1 MCSDSQAGLFS
12 CLEVN
17 ICLFVWGRIYELCS
31 ICYKITVFWDVEPYI
46 SSLKMEAAGSSVTLL
61 LIHQTTRFHIPEA
74 CILEIP
80 L

>member
-1 MCSDSQAGLFS
+1 MGW
-12 CLEVN
+12 N
-17 ICLFVWGRIYELCS
+17 IRNVKQMLQDQSSGMLKV
-31 ICYKITVFWDVEPYI
+31 YI

-61 LIHQTTRFHIPEA
+61 PIHQTTRFHIPEA

>member
-1 MCSDSQAGLFS
+1 MLQDQSSGMLK
-12 CLEVN
+12 
-17 ICLFVWGRIYELCS
+17 LC
-31 ICYKITVFWDVEPYI
+31 I

-61 LIHQTTRFHIPEA
+61 PIHQTTRFHIPEA